1 MSNIKMFA
9 FGPLAPSMK
18 DQGVNWLTDT
28 EHALYDR
35 MLQGLYAM
43 LIQRIMTEKEYERA
57 LDRLWKK
64 VDGLRNARRDHAKA
78 EVGS

>member
-1 MSNIKMFA
+1 MSVKIFA

-28 EHALYDR
+28 EHALYER

-43 LIQRIMTEKEYERA
+43 LIQSIMTEKEYERA
-57 LDRLWKK
+57 LNRLWKK
-64 VDGLRNARRDHAKA
+64 VDGLRETRRNQAKA
-78 EVGS
+78 EVTE